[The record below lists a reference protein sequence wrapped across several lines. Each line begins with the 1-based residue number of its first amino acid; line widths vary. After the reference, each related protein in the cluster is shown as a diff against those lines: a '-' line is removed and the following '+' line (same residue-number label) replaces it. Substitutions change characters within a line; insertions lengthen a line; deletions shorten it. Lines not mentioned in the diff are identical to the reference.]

1 METVLSI
8 LGSLLALILG
18 FSALF
23 AIYGLP
29 FGVIAMLIASGTD
42 KWESEDQ
49 AQYQQFNPRVK
60 LVRERLTREVPRKS
74 GCVLGEE
81 VFIVMEEKVFFC
93 FEYQSQ
99 DDARRIMREHQVPYL
114 IVLDKQLRVA
124 GTVWMED
131 LMPPGDQQ
139 KST

>member
-1 METVLSI
+1 MAYLLGLLPCLSRVGPTS
-8 LGSLLALILG
+8 GSLRTRR
-18 FSALF
+18 S
-23 AIYGLP
+23 
-29 FGVIAMLIASGTD
+29 T
-42 KWESEDQ
+42 E
-49 AQYQQFNPRVK
+49 QFNPRVK